1 MTTGIHFM
9 TTIFRFSALTL
20 VLAASF
26 PALAQVAP
34 DAGQTLQQ
42 NAPPRE
48 APQPGPAISIE
59 APPAAALQPGGT
71 QVMLQAV
78 SFGGNSLFSEAEL
91 RDMLGP
97 VTGKSYDLA
106 ALRELAQRVRAHYAA
121 AGYPFA
127 RAYLP
132 PQSMAEGQLR
142 IEVVEGRYGTVRA
155 FGDPTL
161 TGATERFLSPLQPGE
176 VIRSD
181 LLERTTLVLDD
192 LPGVKVAPIIRPGQE
207 VGTGDLD
214 VRVERTPGF
223 AGEVGIDNHGNR
235 FTGEH
240 RLRANL
246 QLDSPFLLGDQIT
259 ARLIYS
265 DEDLWLGSLGY
276 SLPLGASGLRGNIG
290 YAHTSYELGKNFAS
304 LDATGT
310 AKVSSIG
317 VSYPVIR
324 SQRTNLTVAATYQHK
339 ALNDRQGLAGTDND
353 KSSES
358 LPLAL
363 QFDHRDGFGGGGITY
378 GAVSYTAGRLTLD
391 DTLKAT
397 DISSGTDARGHFD
410 KWNLDLAR
418 VQALPAGFTLFGRV
432 SAQWAG
438 QNLDSSERL
447 SLGGAN
453 GVRAYPN
460 GEGNGDEGWLTQIEL
475 RYALGAFS
483 PYLFHDAGRVTI
495 NADPGGITPAVT
507 DNHRAIAGSGVGV
520 RYQANGWRV
529 DANVAWRS
537 HGGAPQSDSAERD
550 PRAWVTVGYAF

>member
-1 MTTGIHFM
+1 MKATFCLSTL
-9 TTIFRFSALTL
+9 SLALAT
-20 VLAASF
+20 SF
-26 PALAQVAP
+26 PVLAQVAP
-34 DAGQTLQQ
+34 DAGRVLQQ
-42 NAPPRE
+42 SAPPPE
-48 APQPGPAISIE
+48 APRPGPAITIE
-59 APPAAALQPGGT
+59 PPPSAPTPAGGA
-71 QVMLQAV
+71 QVELQAV

-91 RDMLGP
+91 RDVLGP
-97 VTGKSYDLA
+97 VTGNTYDLA
-106 ALRELAQRVRAHYAA
+106 GLRVLAQRIRDHYAA

-132 PQSMAEGQLR
+132 PQSMADGRLR
-142 IEVVEGRYGTVRA
+142 IEVVEGRYGKVQA
-155 FGDPTL
+155 VGDPTL
-161 TGATERFLSPLQPGE
+161 SAAAERFLAPLEPGE

-181 LLERTTLVLDD
+181 RLERTTLLFDD

-265 DEDLWLGSLGY
+265 DENLWVGSLGY

-363 QFDHRDGFGGGGITY
+363 QFDHRDGVGGGGITY
-378 GAVSYTAGRLTLD
+378 GGVSYTAGRLTLD

-418 VQALPAGFTLFGRV
+418 VQALPVGFTLFGRV

-447 SLGGAN
+447 SLGGPN

-495 NADPGGITPAVT
+495 NADPAGITPAVT
-507 DNHRAIAGSGVGV
+507 DNDRRLAGSGVGV
-520 RYQANGWRV
+520 RYQASGWRV
-529 DANVAWRS
+529 DANLAWRTQ
-537 HGGAPQSDSAERD
+537 GGAPESDSAERN

>member
-1 MTTGIHFM
+1 MTVM
-9 TTIFRFSALTL
+9 NTIFRLSTL
-20 VLAASF
+20 SLALAASF
-26 PALAQVAP
+26 PVLAQVAP
-34 DAGQTLQQ
+34 DAGRVLQQ
-42 NAPPRE
+42 TAPPPD
-48 APQPGPAISIE
+48 APRPGPAITIE
-59 APPAAALQPGGT
+59 PPPAAPTQAGGA
-71 QVMLQAV
+71 QVTLQAV
-78 SFGGNSLFSEAEL
+78 SFGGNSVFTEAEL
-91 RDMLGP
+91 RDVLGP
-97 VTGKSYDLA
+97 VTGQTYDLA
-106 ALRELAQRVRAHYAA
+106 GLRTLAQRVRDHYAA

-132 PQSMAEGQLR
+132 PQSMADGRLR
-142 IEVVEGRYGTVRA
+142 IEVVEGRYGKVQA
-155 FGDPTL
+155 IGDPAL
-161 TGATERFLSPLQPGE
+161 IATADRFLSPLKPGE

-181 LLERTTLVLDD
+181 RLERTTLLFDD

-240 RLRANL
+240 RVRANL
-246 QLDSPFLLGDQIT
+246 QFDSPFLLGDQIT

-265 DEDLWLGSLGY
+265 DENLWLGSLGY

-310 AKVSSIG
+310 AKVSSVG

-324 SQRTNLTVAATYQHK
+324 SQRTNLTAAATYQHK
-339 ALNDRQGLAGTDND
+339 ALNDRQGVAGTDSD

-358 LPLAL
+358 IPLAL

-391 DTLKAT
+391 DSLKAT

-438 QNLDSSERL
+438 KNLDSSERL

-460 GEGNGDEGWLTQIEL
+460 GEGNGDEGWLAQIEL

-483 PYLFHDAGRVTI
+483 PYVFHDAGRVTI

-507 DNHRAIAGSGVGV
+507 DNHHAIAGSGVGV
-520 RYQANGWRV
+520 RYQANGWSV

-550 PRAWVTVGYAF
+550 PRAWVTVGYTF